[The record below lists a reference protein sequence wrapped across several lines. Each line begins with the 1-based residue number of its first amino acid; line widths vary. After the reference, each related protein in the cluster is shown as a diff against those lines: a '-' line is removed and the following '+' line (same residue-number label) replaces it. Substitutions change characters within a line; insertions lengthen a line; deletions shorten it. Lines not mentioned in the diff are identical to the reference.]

1 MQQNMHRQQA
11 GMGGMQGQMG
21 FGSQGSLQQ
30 MGGQGS
36 MSPQTFGALSNPGG
50 MNQIPAYARP
60 YAQQMMGNQ
69 NFSQMSIGRPNTDSG
84 PAPALSLDQQY
95 QNYLGSM

>member
-1 MQQNMHRQQA
+1 MMDYQRQQAMQQNMHRQQA

-50 MNQIPAYARP
+50 MDQIPAYARA
-60 YAQQMMGNQ
+60 YFNNQ
-69 NFSQMSIGRPNTDSG
+69 GMF
-84 PAPALSLDQQY
+84 
-95 QNYLGSM
+95 